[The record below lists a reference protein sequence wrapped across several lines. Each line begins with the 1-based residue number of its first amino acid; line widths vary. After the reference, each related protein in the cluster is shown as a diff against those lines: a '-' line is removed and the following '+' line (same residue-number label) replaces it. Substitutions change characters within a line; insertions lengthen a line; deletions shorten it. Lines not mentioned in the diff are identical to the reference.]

1 MNETSRDDARIRLQ
15 DGARIGRRIVAGLL
29 ACAATIPACES
40 AREGHGGWRFE
51 EGTFRT
57 IEPLDLASAET
68 APPRPIDEAEIA
80 AAEEGAIM
88 QRPFP
93 ERLELPIDE
102 IRAAAL
108 AHNLELRAE
117 LVRPAIAAADVAAE
131 EAKFEAT
138 IVAGYRRNDAGLVT
152 NLETGTPLSQDR
164 FDLGV
169 EVPLATG
176 GTISVASPLFRAD
189 QQVTGPFGDDLWTA
203 QLEFSI
209 SQPLLRGAWFD
220 ANMHSIRVARYEGQR
235 VEASTK
241 LAAIRVLSAAD
252 RAYWNLYAA
261 WGELEVRR
269 AQYDLALRQ
278 LEAAQRR
285 VAAGDAPE
293 IEVVRAESGLGR
305 TVESIIVADSRLRQ
319 AQRLLKRLL
328 NRPDLPV
335 ESPTG
340 IVPATPPA
348 PVELSLDGA
357 ALANRAVR
365 NRMEML
371 ELELQLAIDASTI
384 SLRRNQA
391 LPAFAFDYTYAF
403 EGLSG
408 NAGGAYGNLFDG
420 DFYQLGLSAEV
431 PIGNE
436 IAENR
441 LRASILQRVQRLAT
455 REDRRQSIRVE
466 VLDSLDQIRQSWQRI
481 LAARLEVVLA
491 TRTLEG
497 EQRQFEVGLRTS
509 TDVLDASA
517 QLADARSR
525 EVRALADWQIALVD
539 LAFATGTT
547 LGGARVGFGEG

>member
-1 MNETSRDDARIRLQ
+1 MSDSASR
-15 DGARIGRRIVAGLL
+15 RRLL
-29 ACAATIPACES
+29 AASLLAGAVVALGCES
-40 AREGHGGWRFE
+40 AREKHGGWRFE
-51 EGTFRT
+51 DGTFET

-68 APPRPIDEAEIA
+68 APPRSIDEIEIA
-80 AAEEGAIM
+80 ANERAAIM
-88 QRPFP
+88 DRPFP
-93 ERLELPIDE
+93 ERIDLPIDE

-117 LVRPAIAAADVAAE
+117 LVRPSIAAADVAAE

-138 IVAGYRRNDAGLVT
+138 IVAGYQRNDAGVVT
-152 NLETGTPLSQDR
+152 NLETGAPLSQDR
-164 FDLGV
+164 FDVGV
-169 EVPLATG
+169 RVPLATG
-176 GTISVASPLFRAD
+176 GTISVNSPLFRAD
-189 QQVTGPFGDDLWTA
+189 QQVPGPFGDDLWTA

-235 VEASTK
+235 TMAATK

-269 AQYDLALRQ
+269 AQYELAMRQ
-278 LEAAQRR
+278 LEAARRR
-285 VAAGDAPE
+285 VSAGDAPE
-293 IEVVRAESGLGR
+293 IEVIRAESGLGR

-319 AQRLLKRLL
+319 AQRALKRLL

-335 ESPTG
+335 ESTTG
-340 IVPATPPA
+340 VVPATPPA

-357 ALANRAVR
+357 LLADQAVL

-371 ELELQLAIDASTI
+371 ELELQLAVDASTI

-391 LPAFAFDYTYAF
+391 LPSFAFDYTYSF
-403 EGLSG
+403 EGT
-408 NAGGAYGNLFDG
+408 AGGVGSAYENLFDG
-420 DFYQLGLSAEV
+420 DFYRLGLAAEV

-491 TRTLEG
+491 ARTLEG
-497 EQRQFEVGLRTS
+497 EQRQFDVGLRTS

-547 LGGARVGFGEG
+547 LGGARVAFEEG